1 MSKLT
6 GFLAGAMSGA
16 IVGAVSA
23 LLLAPMSGPDL
34 QRRAREEFDTLV
46 DDARSAAE
54 LKRVQLEAQLEAL
67 KSPKA
72 GAAEPHV

>member
-1 MSKLT
+1 MSKLM

-23 LLLAPMSGPDL
+23 LLLAPMSGHEL
-34 QRRAREEFDTLV
+34 QTRAREEFDNLV

-54 LKRVQLEAQLEAL
+54 LKRVQLETQLEAL
-67 KSPKA
+67 KSPKPP
-72 GAAEPHV
+72 AEPRM